1 MAYLTIAEAIEKH
14 GKSDSSYRRLIR
26 DVRKSGDARKRQL
39 IKPSEKEIE
48 EFRRTGQTYTY
59 TIAEDLLE
67 QETQTAA
74 SEHKEG
80 SGKQPTANTVDR
92 ELIDGLISRMEE
104 RHDKE
109 VARLERQL
117 KEERDAAATR
127 EARIQKYAEKDKE
140 RFAKASEHMTRAIAN
155 AKSLTQNLMLPLAAN
170 PNGAN
175 PMNSDTIPGKSR
187 PKQGSANEFT
197 DSTSPK
203 KSNNKATQQSD
214 DDDNRAPRSR
224 FWKRILGR

>member
-26 DVRKSGDARKRQL
+26 DVRKSGDARRRQL
-39 IKPSEKEIE
+39 IKPGEKEIE
-48 EFRRTGQTYTY
+48 EFRRKGQTYAY

-74 SEHKEG
+74 SEHEQG
-80 SGKQPTANTVDR
+80 GGKQPTANTVDR

-140 RFAKASEHMTRAIAN
+140 RFAKASEHMTQALATT
-155 AKSLTQNLMLPLAAN
+155 KSLTQNLMIPVGTNSAADQN
-170 PNGAN
+170 K
-175 PMNSDTIPGKSR
+175 SDVVSGTYR
-187 PKQGSANEFT
+187 PKQGSATETAN
-197 DSTSPK
+197 PK
-203 KSNNKATQQSD
+203 KTKAAKRKTEQSSKAGD
-214 DDDNRAPRSR
+214 KSKVRGV
-224 FWKRILGR
+224 WKRLFSR